1 MKVYYVGEW
10 VSLCNMSLEIVE
22 VIFEVVGY
30 DEKMVEKIWEEG
42 SDEVLVKVFVKI
54 DKDLFFWGE

>member
-10 VSLCNMSLEIVE
+10 VFLCNMLLEIVE

-54 DKDLFFWGE
+54 DIDLFFWGE

>member
-1 MKVYYVGEW
+1 M
-10 VSLCNMSLEIVE
+10 LLEIVE

-54 DKDLFFWGE
+54 DKDLFFWGEQIIECKNV

>member
-10 VSLCNMSLEIVE
+10 VFLCNMLLEIVE

>member
-1 MKVYYVGEW
+1 MRNT
-10 VSLCNMSLEIVE
+10 SSEIVE

-30 DEKMVEKIWEEG
+30 DEKMAEKIWEEG

-54 DKDLFFWGE
+54 DKDSFFWGE